1 MIRYGKVNVVNFSQ
15 IVSNDFVVDFAAIL
29 EFIGSEPHS
38 KNTCHSSS
46 KKYRQL
52 LRIILRMTYRVH
64 F

>member
-15 IVSNDFVVDFAAIL
+15 IFSAINFVDVEAIL

-38 KNTCHSSS
+38 KNTCHISS
-46 KKYRQL
+46 KNYRQL
-52 LRIILRMTYRVH
+52 LCIIMRRTYRVH